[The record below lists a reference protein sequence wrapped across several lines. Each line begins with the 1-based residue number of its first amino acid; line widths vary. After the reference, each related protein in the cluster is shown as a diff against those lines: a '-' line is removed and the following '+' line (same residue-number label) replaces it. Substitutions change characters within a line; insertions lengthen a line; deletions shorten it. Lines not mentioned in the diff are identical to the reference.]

1 MTRDDVID
9 IIRAE
14 VARAVTAILV
24 GKSNNAE
31 DGLEDIELI
40 YPGAPTIPKRPTMFP
55 YGFRSR
61 ARAGATSVT
70 AVQGGHAGNRIIIG
84 HRDEEAI
91 EPEAIGGTVL
101 YDNFGNV
108 LELRDAKPYLAVAD
122 GHELHLGAKDL
133 GADKFAAFKDL
144 VKQELEKL
152 AAKIDVNNGLYAAH
166 QHPSGMG
173 PTGTPTNAMQAADE
187 VNDVGSSVVK
197 IA

>member
-1 MTRDDVID
+1 MTRDEVID

-14 VARAVTAILV
+14 VSRAVTAILI

-31 DGLEDIELI
+31 AGLEDIELM
-40 YPGAPTIPKRPTMFP
+40 YPNAPTIQKRPVTFP

-70 AVQGGHAGNRIIIG
+70 AIQGGHAGHRIILG

-108 LELRDAKPYLAVAD
+108 LELRDANPYWAV
-122 GHELHLGAKDL
+122 GENHELHLGAKDL
-133 GADKFAAFKDL
+133 GPDKFAAFKDL

-152 AAKIDVNNGLYAAH
+152 AAKIDDNNVIYAAH

-173 PTGTPTNAMQAADE
+173 PTGTPTNAMDNADT